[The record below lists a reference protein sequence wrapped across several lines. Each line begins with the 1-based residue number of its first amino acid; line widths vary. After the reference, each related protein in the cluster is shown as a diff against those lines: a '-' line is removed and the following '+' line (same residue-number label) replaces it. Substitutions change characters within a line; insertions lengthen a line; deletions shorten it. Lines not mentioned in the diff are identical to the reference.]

1 MLEFTGAARPRSAG
15 ALRAAA
21 DQLGCDIAAIEA
33 LIDVE
38 AAGFG
43 FDHAGRPKMLFEPH
57 IFWQNLSGAER
68 DAAAREG
75 LAYPAW
81 KPDYPPDSYPRL
93 CKAIEINED
102 AALNSCSWG
111 LPQILGENHA
121 PAGYTAPQDMV
132 AAFCDGEDEQI
143 AAMARFICARH
154 LNVYL
159 QTKDWAAFARGYNGP
174 SYARNAYDKKLAA
187 AYARHAGDTGSDVL
201 PASPG
206 PVAPGPTA
214 PGGNAP
220 NAWQSL
226 IAAVLAIVIRT
237 LGQAFMRWVRSSK
250 R

>member
-1 MLEFTGAARPRSAG
+1 MLAFTGAARPRSAG

-21 DQLGCDIAAIEA
+21 EQLGCDIAAIEA
-33 LIDVE
+33 VIDVE

-68 DAAAREG
+68 DAAAQED

-93 CKAIEINED
+93 YKALQINED

-111 LPQILGENHA
+111 LPQILGENHM
-121 PAGYTAPQDMV
+121 PAGYTTPQTMV

-143 AAMARFICARH
+143 AAMARFICAKG

-159 QTKDWAAFARGYNGP
+159 QTQNWAAFARGYNGP
-174 SYARNAYDKKLAA
+174 AYARNAYDQKLAA
-187 AYARHAGDTGSDVL
+187 AYARHAGNADSDVT
-201 PASPG
+201 PAAPG
-206 PVAPGPTA
+206 PVASSPTA
-214 PGGNAP
+214 PTGNAP
-220 NAWQSL
+220 SALQSL

-237 LGQAFMRWVRSSK
+237 LGQAFMRWLRSSK

>member
-15 ALRAAA
+15 ALQAAA

-33 LIDVE
+33 VLDVE
-38 AAGFG
+38 TGGYG

-68 DAAAREG
+68 DAASQAG

-93 CKAIEINED
+93 YKAIDINED

-111 LPQILGENHA
+111 LPQILGENHM
-121 PAGYTAPQDMV
+121 PAGYTTPQDMV

-143 AAMARFICARH
+143 AAMARFICAKR

-159 QTKDWAAFARGYNGP
+159 QNQDWAAFARGYNGP
-174 SYARNAYDKKLAA
+174 AYARNAYDTKLAA
-187 AYARHAGDTGSDVL
+187 AYARRAGAGGDVL
-201 PASPG
+201 PANTG
-206 PVAPGPTA
+206 PVDTGQTA
-214 PGGNAP
+214 PSRNADSGS
-220 NAWQSL
+220 QSL
-226 IAAVLAIVIRT
+226 LAIILALIARF
-237 LGQAFMRWVRSSK
+237 LSQAFLRWLRSSK
-250 R
+250 Q

>member
-21 DQLGCDIAAIEA
+21 NQLGCDIAAIEA

-38 AAGFG
+38 AAGSG

-57 IFWQNLSGAER
+57 IFWQNLSGVQR
-68 DAAAREG
+68 DAAAQEG

-93 CKAIEINED
+93 YKALDINGD

-121 PAGYTAPQDMV
+121 PAGYTTPQNMV

-143 AAMARFICARH
+143 AAMARFICANH
-154 LNVYL
+154 LQGYL
-159 QTKDWAAFARGYNGP
+159 QTQNWAAFARGYNGP
-174 SYARNAYDKKLAA
+174 AYARNAYDTKLAE
-187 AYARHAGDTGSDVL
+187 AYARHAGGGAL
-201 PASPG
+201 PAGSR
-206 PVAPGPTA
+206 PVDTRPAT
-214 PGGNAP
+214 PGGNSGSG
-220 NAWQSL
+220 WQSL
-226 IAAVLAIVIRT
+226 VAAILAIVIRT
-237 LGQAFMRWVRSSK
+237 LGQAFMRWLRSSK